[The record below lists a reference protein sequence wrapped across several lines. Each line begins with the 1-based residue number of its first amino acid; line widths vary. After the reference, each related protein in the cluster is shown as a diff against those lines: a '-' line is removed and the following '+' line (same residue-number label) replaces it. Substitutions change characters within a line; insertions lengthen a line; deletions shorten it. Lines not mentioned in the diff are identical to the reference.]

1 MDTLH
6 LSAAILLFDG
16 RSYEPVF
23 EMMQAEGAFQ
33 RLIELIRSKRDDDV
47 GLHRLL
53 LELLYEMSR
62 IQRLGREELG
72 MIFQTA

>member
-1 MDTLH
+1 
-6 LSAAILLFDG
+6 
-16 RSYEPVF
+16 
-23 EMMQAEGAFQ
+23 MMQAEGAFQ
-33 RLIELIRSKRDDDV
+33 RLIELIRSKRDDDL

-72 MIFQTA
+72 KLPLAAYTGRGG